1 MQSRQ
6 YGTNP
11 QNHQAPPTNP
21 PVFPTSSGRAAPPAY
36 PQPVVPA
43 QSTQYPQ
50 RPQSTQYP
58 QPAFPTSGDTP
69 PPVFPP
75 SGGAGGGG
83 DPARKVPPRPRFLFV
98 GFLLIVLVAVL
109 MVQAYVQAQ
118 IATPRNIHNGG
129 ASDTVPDSVTNGGPI
144 IDTTHDK
151 PYSYSLGTRTIA
163 LTFDDGPDPQW
174 TPKVLDILA
183 QNNVKATFFV
193 VGSRVTENPDL
204 VKRMVDEGHEVGIH
218 SFTHPELSEMSEW
231 ERKLQ
236 YSQTQMAIVG
246 AAGVTTSLLRFPYS
260 SEPDAIDDVY
270 WPIVQEAGKLGYL
283 NVVNDTDSQDWAKPG
298 VEQIIKN
305 AYPKKGKGAVAL
317 FHDAGGDRSETLAA
331 LKKMLPRFKREGY
344 TFTTVGDGLKTSPDW
359 NKNSGSTFQAQIPA
373 TSGEIWRGK
382 AMIWVVQASG
392 WFVNGLVTLLVI
404 VGVLTLAR
412 LVLMLVL
419 ATYHARK
426 RRRKDFRWGPEFLE
440 PVSVVVPA
448 YNEKEGI
455 AAAVRSLATSN
466 YPMVEVIVVDD
477 GSTDNTAEIAEGLGF
492 ANVRVVRVPNGGKPA
507 ALNIG
512 TAWARA
518 DVIVMVDGD
527 TIFEPDS
534 VYELVQPFAD
544 PRVGG
549 VAGNVKVGNRQ
560 SIVAR
565 WQHIEY
571 VIGFNLDRRM
581 YDILQCMPTIPG
593 AIGAFRREALNDV
606 GGVSHE
612 TLAED
617 TDLTIAMGRAGWR
630 VVYEEKARAWTEA
643 PSTIQQL
650 WKQRYRWSYGTMQA
664 IWKHRHAVVERGPS
678 GRFGRFGLVFLG
690 LFQIALPLFAPL
702 IDVFALYG
710 LVAYDAALSAGAW
723 VGMLA
728 LQFFLAV
735 FAFKLD
741 KEKLGALWSLPA
753 QQFVYRQLMYAV
765 MIQSVVTAVTG
776 ARLRWHKLHRT
787 GLTTPGATS

>member
-1 MQSRQ
+1 M
-6 YGTNP
+6 GAPNP
-11 QNHQAPPTNP
+11 NP
-21 PVFPTSSGRAAPPAY
+21 AGP
-36 PQPVVPA
+36 
-43 QSTQYPQ
+43 
-50 RPQSTQYP
+50 
-58 QPAFPTSGDTP
+58 
-69 PPVFPP
+69 
-75 SGGAGGGG
+75 GGGG
-83 DPARKVPPRPRFLFV
+83 GGGEPTPARKVPQRPRFLFV
-98 GFLLIVLVAVL
+98 GFLLIVLISVL

-118 IATPRNIHNGG
+118 IATPRNVHNGG
-129 ASDTVPDSVTNGGPI
+129 VSDNVPDKVTYGGPI
-144 IDTTHDK
+144 IDTTH
-151 PYSYSLGTRTIA
+151 PNNPGSYSLKAKQIA
-163 LTFDDGPDPQW
+163 LTFDDGPDPKW
-174 TPKVLDILA
+174 TPKILKVLKD
-183 QNNVKATFFV
+183 NDVKGTFFD
-193 VGSRVTENPDL
+193 VGSNVTKYPGLVKQTVTEGN
-204 VKRMVDEGHEVGIH
+204 EVGIH
-218 SFTHPELSEMSEW
+218 SFTHPEMSEMAKW

-270 WPIVQEAGKLGYL
+270 WPIVQEVGQLGYL
-283 NVVNDTDSQDWAKPG
+283 NVVNDLDSEDWSKPG
-298 VEQIIKN
+298 IHAILKN
-305 AYPKKGKGAVAL
+305 STPTDPSKGAVVL
-317 FHDAGGDRSETLAA
+317 FHDAGGDRSETVKA
-331 LKKMLPRFKREGY
+331 LPKVIKYFRDAGY
-344 TFTTVGDGLKTSPDW
+344 TFVTVGQGLKQSPQWDQEKG
-359 NKNSGSTFQAQIPA
+359 KNFQAMAPA
-373 TSGEIWRGK
+373 TSGEIWRGR
-382 AMIWVVQASG
+382 AMIWVVEASG
-392 WFVNGLVTLLVI
+392 WFVKGLVGLLAV
-404 VGVLTLAR
+404 VGVLTLGR

-419 ATYHARK
+419 ATVHV
-426 RRRKDFRWGPEFLE
+426 RRRRKKDFRWGPEFLE

-477 GSTDNTAEIAEGLGF
+477 GSSDNTAEIAEGLGF

-518 DVIVMVDGD
+518 DIIVMVDGD

-664 IWKHRHAVVERGPS
+664 MWKHRRAVFDSGPS
-678 GRFGRFGLVFLG
+678 GRFGRFGLIFLG
-690 LFQIALPLFAPL
+690 VFQVGLPLFAPL

-710 LVAYDAALSAGAW
+710 LIAYDAALSAGSW
-723 VGMLA
+723 IGMLA
-728 LQFFLAV
+728 LQFFLAI

-741 KEKLGALWSLPA
+741 KEKLGPLWALPA

-765 MIQSVVTAVTG
+765 MIQSVVTALTG

-787 GLTTPGATS
+787 GLTTPGTTPS

>member
-6 YGTNP
+6 YGSVP
-11 QNHQAPPTNP
+11 VSRSAAPSAQPRVFAPPPNKGGRSPGGGP
-21 PVFPTSSGRAAPPAY
+21 PGGGPPNEIPTG
-36 PQPVVPA
+36 
-43 QSTQYPQ
+43 
-50 RPQSTQYP
+50 
-58 QPAFPTSGDTP
+58 
-69 PPVFPP
+69 
-75 SGGAGGGG
+75 GGGG
-83 DPARKVPPRPRFLFV
+83 DPQDPTRKVPPRPRFLFV
-98 GFLLIVLVAVL
+98 GFLLLVLVSVL

-118 IATPRNIHNGG
+118 VATPRNVHSSLHSS
-129 ASDTVPDSVTNGGPI
+129 SDNVPNEVTNGGPI
-144 IDTTHDK
+144 IDTTHAD
-151 PYSYSLGTRTIA
+151 PVSYSLPPKTIA
-163 LTFDDGPDPQW
+163 LTFDDGPDPKW
-174 TPKVLDILA
+174 TPKVLALLRKNGIH
-183 QNNVKATFFV
+183 ATFFV
-193 VGSRVTENPDL
+193 VGAHVTEHPEL
-204 VKRMVDEGHEVGIH
+204 VKQMVKDGNEVGIH
-218 SFTHPELSEMSEW
+218 SFTHPELSEMAKW

-270 WPIVQEAGKLGYL
+270 WPIVEEAGQLGYL
-283 NVVNDTDSQDWAKPG
+283 NVVNDTDSEDWSKPG
-298 VEQIIKN
+298 IPTIIKKS
-305 AYPKKGKGAVAL
+305 YPEAGKGAVAL
-317 FHDAGGDRSETLAA
+317 FHDAGGDRSETIAA
-331 LKKMLPRFKREGY
+331 LKLLIPRFIHEGY
-344 TFTTVGDGLKTSPDW
+344 KFVTVGEGLKLSPKWD
-359 NKNSGSTFQAQIPA
+359 KNAGGNYQAQLPA
-373 TSGEIWRGK
+373 SSGEIWRGR

-392 WFVNGLVTLLVI
+392 WFVTGLVGLLAI
-404 VGVLTLAR
+404 VGVLTLGR
-412 LVLMLVL
+412 LILMLVL
-419 ATYHARK
+419 ATVHVRR

-477 GSTDNTAEIAEGLGF
+477 GSSDNTAEIAEGLGF

-507 ALNIG
+507 ALNVG

-593 AIGAFRREALNDV
+593 AIGAFRREALKDV

-617 TDLTIAMGRAGWR
+617 TDLTIARGRAGWR

-664 IWKHRHAVVERGPS
+664 MWKHRHAIVESGPS

-690 LFQIALPLFAPL
+690 IFQVGLPLFAPL

-710 LVAYDAALSAGAW
+710 LIAYDAALSGAAW
-723 VGMLA
+723 AGMLA

-741 KEKLGALWSLPA
+741 KEKLGPLWALPA

-765 MIQSVVTAVTG
+765 MIQSVVTALTG

-787 GLTTPGATS
+787 GLTTPGVSG

>member
-6 YGTNP
+6 YGSV
-11 QNHQAPPTNP
+11 
-21 PVFPTSSGRAAPPAY
+21 PVPRSST
-36 PQPVVPA
+36 PA
-43 QSTQYPQ
+43 QP
-50 RPQSTQYP
+50 R
-58 QPAFPTSGDTP
+58 
-69 PPVFPP
+69 VFAPPP
-75 SGGAGGGG
+75 SGGRSNGGASSGIPQKGG
-83 DPARKVPPRPRFLFV
+83 PPNSGPPREIPPGTSGPPDPTRKVPPRPRFLFV
-98 GFLLIVLVAVL
+98 GFLLLVLVAVL

-118 IATPRNIHNGG
+118 IATPRNIHVGG
-129 ASDTVPDSVTNGGPI
+129 SSDNVPNTVTNGGPI
-144 IDTTHDK
+144 IDTTHDD
-151 PYSYSLGTRTIA
+151 PYSYSLPPKTIA
-163 LTFDDGPDPQW
+163 LTFDDGPDAKW
-174 TPKVLDILA
+174 TPKILA
-183 QNNVKATFFV
+183 LLREYGVHATFFV
-193 VGSRVTENPDL
+193 VGAHVTQHPEL
-204 VKRMVDEGHEVGIH
+204 VKQMVDEGNEVGIH
-218 SFTHPELSEMSEW
+218 SFTHPEMSEMAKW

-270 WPIVQEAGKLGYL
+270 WPIVEEAGQLGYL
-283 NVVNDTDSQDWAKPG
+283 NVVNDTDSEDWSKPG
-298 VEQIIKN
+298 IKKIIDN
-305 AYPKKGKGAVAL
+305 SYPKKGKGAVAL
-317 FHDAGGDRSETLAA
+317 FHDAGGDRSETVAA
-331 LKKMLPRFKREGY
+331 LEKLLPKFKREGY
-344 TFTTVGDGLKTSPDW
+344 TFVTVGEGLKLSPMWD
-359 NKNSGSTFQAQIPA
+359 KKEGGTFEAQSPA
-373 TSGEIWRGK
+373 TSGEIWRGR

-392 WFVNGLVTLLVI
+392 WFVKGLVALLAI
-404 VGVLTLAR
+404 VGVLTLGR

-419 ATYHARK
+419 ATMHVRR

-455 AAAVRSLATSN
+455 EAAVRSLATSN

-477 GSTDNTAEIAEGLGF
+477 GSSDNTAEIAEGLGF

-664 IWKHRHAVVERGPS
+664 MWKHRRAVFDKGPS
-678 GRFGRFGLVFLG
+678 GRFGRFGLIFLG
-690 LFQIALPLFAPL
+690 IFQVGLPLFAPL
-702 IDVFALYG
+702 IDIFALYG
-710 LVAYDAALSAGAW
+710 LIAYDAALSAAAW
-723 VGMLA
+723 AGMLA

-741 KEKLGALWSLPA
+741 KEKLGPLWSLPA

-765 MIQSVVTAVTG
+765 MIQSVVTALTG

-787 GLTTPGATS
+787 GLTTPGVSR

>member
-6 YGTNP
+6 YGNVP
-11 QNHQAPPTNP
+11 VPRSAPPTQP
-21 PVFPTSSGRAAPPAY
+21 RVFAPPPGGSRQKGA
-36 PQPVVPA
+36 PPNGGP
-43 QSTQYPQ
+43 PNGGPPNGGPP
-50 RPQSTQYP
+50 REI
-58 QPAFPTSGDTP
+58 PT
-69 PPVFPP
+69 
-75 SGGAGGGG
+75 GG
-83 DPARKVPPRPRFLFV
+83 DAPDQTRKVPPRPRFLFV
-98 GFLLIVLVAVL
+98 GFLLLVLVSVL

-118 IATPRNIHNGG
+118 IATPRNIHLGG
-129 ASDTVPDSVTNGGPI
+129 PSDTVPDSVTTGGPI
-144 IDTTHDK
+144 IDTTRSD
-151 PYSYSLGTRTIA
+151 PVSYRLRAKDYA
-163 LTFDDGPDPQW
+163 LTFDDGPDPKW
-174 TPKVLDILA
+174 TPIVLALLRKYH
-183 QNNVKATFFV
+183 VHATFFL
-193 VGSRVTENPDL
+193 VGAHVTEYPEL
-204 VKRMVDEGHEVGIH
+204 VKQMVADGNEVGIH
-218 SFTHPELSEMSEW
+218 SFTHPEMSSMAKW

-270 WPIVQEAGKLGYL
+270 WPIVEEAGQLGYL
-283 NVVNDTDSQDWAKPG
+283 NVVNDTDSEDWSKPG
-298 VEQIIKN
+298 VANILKLSRPEF
-305 AYPKKGKGAVAL
+305 PTRGTVAL
-317 FHDAGGDRSETLAA
+317 FHDAGGDRHQTVEA
-331 LKKMLPRFKREGY
+331 LDQLIRKYKSDGY
-344 TFTTVGDGLKTSPDW
+344 NFVTVGEGLKRAPKWDKTSTYQVQ
-359 NKNSGSTFQAQIPA
+359 NPA
-373 TSGEIWRGK
+373 TSGEIWRGR

-392 WFVNGLVTLLVI
+392 WFVTGLVGLLAI
-404 VGVLTLAR
+404 VGVLTLGR
-412 LVLMLVL
+412 LILMLVL
-419 ATYHARK
+419 ATVHVRR

-477 GSTDNTAEIAEGLGF
+477 GSSDNTAEIAEGLGF

-507 ALNIG
+507 ALNVG

-518 DVIVMVDGD
+518 DIIVMVDGD

-593 AIGAFRREALNDV
+593 AIGAFRREALKDV

-664 IWKHRHAVVERGPS
+664 MWKHRHAIVESGPS
-678 GRFGRFGLVFLG
+678 GRFGRFGLLFLG
-690 LFQIALPLFAPL
+690 IFQVGLPLFAPL

-710 LVAYDAALSAGAW
+710 LIAYDAALSGAAW
-723 VGMLA
+723 AGMLA

-741 KEKLGALWSLPA
+741 KEKLGPLWALPA

-765 MIQSVVTAVTG
+765 MIQSVVTALTG

-787 GLTTPGATS
+787 GLTTPGVSG

>member
-1 MQSRQ
+1 MQPGQ
-6 YGTNP
+6 YGR
-11 QNHQAPPTNP
+11 
-21 PVFPTSSGRAAPPAY
+21 V
-36 PQPVVPA
+36 PQP
-43 QSTQYPQ
+43 
-50 RPQSTQYP
+50 TQYP
-58 QPAFPTSGDTP
+58 QPAQYPPQQRYPQPGGPAGPGVPQFPQSGMPANP
-69 PPVFPP
+69 PTFGD
-75 SGGAGGGG
+75 GGGPAGPGGG
-83 DPARKVPPRPRFLFV
+83 DGGEARNVPPRPRFLFV
-98 GFLLIVLVAVL
+98 AFLLLVLVAVL

-118 IATPRNIHNGG
+118 VATPKNVHNAG
-129 ASDTVPDSVTNGGPI
+129 ASDEVPKEILNGGPI

-151 PYSYSLGTRTIA
+151 PYEYSLPAKHIA
-163 LTFDDGPDPQW
+163 LTFDDGPDPEW
-174 TPKVLDILA
+174 TPKILDLLK
-183 QNNVKATFFV
+183 QYKVRATFFV
-193 VGSRVTENPDL
+193 VGSAVTEHPDL
-204 VKRMVDEGHEVGIH
+204 VERMVDEGHEVGIH
-218 SFTHPELSEMSEW
+218 SFTHPEMSEMSAW

-260 SEPDAIDDVY
+260 SQPDAIDNVY
-270 WPIVQEAGKLGYL
+270 WPIVVEAGKLGYL
-283 NVVNDTDSQDWAKPG
+283 NVVNDTDSRDWAKPG
-298 VEQIIKN
+298 PEKIVEN
-305 AYPKKGKGAVAL
+305 AYPKKGQGAVSL
-317 FHDAGGDRSETLAA
+317 FHDAGGDREQTIDAM
-331 LKKMLPRFKREGY
+331 KIMLPKFTEEGY
-344 TFTTVGDGLKTSPDW
+344 KFVTVGEGLKLSPDW
-359 NKNSGSTFQAQIPA
+359 DAGDGSTFNAMQPA

-392 WFVNGLVTLLVI
+392 WFVKGLVAMLTI

-419 ATYHARK
+419 ATVHARK
-426 RRRKDFRWGPEFLE
+426 RRAKSFRWGPEFLE

-477 GSTDNTAEIAEGLGF
+477 GSSDNTAEIAESLGF

-518 DVIVMVDGD
+518 DIIVMVDGD

-617 TDLTIAMGRAGWR
+617 TDLTIAMGRAGWK

-650 WKQRYRWSYGTMQA
+650 WRQRYRWSYGTMQA
-664 IWKHRHAVVERGPS
+664 MWKHRHAVVEKGPS
-678 GRFGRFGLVFLG
+678 GRFGRFGLIFLG
-690 LFQIALPLFAPL
+690 IFQVGLPLFAPL

-710 LVAYDAALSAGAW
+710 LVAYDATLSILAW

-741 KEKLGALWSLPA
+741 KEKLGPLWSLPA

-765 MIQSVVTAVTG
+765 MIQSVVTALTG

-787 GLTTPGATS
+787 GLTAPGQS

>member
-1 MQSRQ
+1 MQPGH
-6 YGTNP
+6 YGR
-11 QNHQAPPTNP
+11 
-21 PVFPTSSGRAAPPAY
+21 V
-36 PQPVVPA
+36 PQP
-43 QSTQYPQ
+43 
-50 RPQSTQYP
+50 TQYP
-58 QPAFPTSGDTP
+58 QPTHTPQRFPQPGQPAGGTPQFPQQRPPSKPTAPPTFGSPGGPPNP
-69 PPVFPP
+69 PPN
-75 SGGAGGGG
+75 AGGGG
-83 DPARKVPPRPRFLFV
+83 GGGGEGAPDPARKVPPRPRFLFV
-98 GFLLIVLVAVL
+98 GFLLLVLVAVL

-118 IATPRNIHNGG
+118 IATPQNVHLSGN
-129 ASDTVPDSVTNGGPI
+129 SDEVPDNVTNGGPI
-144 IDTTHDK
+144 IDTTHDD
-151 PYSYSLGTRTIA
+151 PVSYSLRPKDIA
-163 LTFDDGPDPQW
+163 LTFDDGPDPKW
-174 TPKVLDILA
+174 TPQVLDVLKK
-183 QNNVKATFFV
+183 NHVHATFFV
-193 VGSRVTENPDL
+193 LGSNVTKYPGL
-204 VKRMVDEGHEVGIH
+204 IKRMVDEGHEVGIH
-218 SFTHPELSEMSEW
+218 SFTHPEMSEMSAW
-231 ERKLQ
+231 ERQLQ

-260 SEPDAIDDVY
+260 SEPDAIDNVY
-270 WPIVQEAGKLGYL
+270 WPIVEEAGRLGYL
-283 NVVNDTDSQDWAKPG
+283 NVVNDKDSEDWAKPG
-298 VEQIIKN
+298 IPAIIKKTR
-305 AYPKKGKGAVAL
+305 PSPSKGEVAL
-317 FHDAGGDRSETLAA
+317 FHDAGGNRAQTVAA
-331 LKKMLPRFKREGY
+331 LKVMLPQFAKQEGY
-344 TFTTVGDGLKTSPDW
+344 NFVTISEGLRRSKGW
-359 NKNSGSTFQAQIPA
+359 NQQTGANFSAMQPA
-373 TSGEIWRGK
+373 TSAEIWRGK

-392 WFVNGLVTLLVI
+392 YFVKGLVGLLTV
-404 VGVLTLAR
+404 VGVLTLGR
-412 LVLMLVL
+412 LILMLVL
-419 ATYHARK
+419 ATVHARK
-426 RRRKDFRWGPEFLE
+426 RRKKTFRWGPEFLE

-477 GSTDNTAEIAEGLGF
+477 GSSDNTAEIAEGLGF

-617 TDLTIAMGRAGWR
+617 TDLTIAMGRAGWK

-643 PSTIQQL
+643 PSTIAQL

-664 IWKHRHAVVERGPS
+664 MWKHRKAVFERGPS

-690 LFQIALPLFAPL
+690 IFQVGLPLFAPL

-723 VGMLA
+723 AGMLA

-741 KEKLGALWSLPA
+741 KEKLGPLWSLPA

-765 MIQSVVTAVTG
+765 MIQSVVTALTG

-787 GLTTPGATS
+787 GLTAPGTTPG